1 MTIEDIDMNQLKEN
15 LDTVFVLEYFGIH
28 IEDVK
33 EQDGKCLYF
42 FSVPQISTLQTSD
55 DTINEKIKDGYSLIK
70 LAKELLTEMIVES
83 CRAVFGEDEDEDEE
97 FYENVKENISQYA
110 LFYAKVRR
118 DESWNKEMAEA
129 ASRKVLR
136 EIRDNAYERV

>member
-1 MTIEDIDMNQLKEN
+1 MEENSINLLKES
-15 LDTVFVLEYFGIH
+15 LYTILSLEYYGIH

-33 EQDGKCLYF
+33 EQDLKQLYF

-83 CRAVFGEDEDEDEE
+83 CRAVFGEDEDEE